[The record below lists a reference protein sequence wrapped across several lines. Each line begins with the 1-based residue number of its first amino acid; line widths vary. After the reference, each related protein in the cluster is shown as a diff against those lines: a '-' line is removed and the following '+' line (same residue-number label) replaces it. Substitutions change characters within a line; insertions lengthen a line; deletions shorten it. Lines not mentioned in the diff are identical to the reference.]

1 VLLYGRLLLVDVRYK
16 VSFVALDGTDEAEM
30 ICFGDVARRII
41 GKPVQQLLRSSLS
54 PNTYPQEIAR
64 IASLRFTF
72 AVALTQQS
80 YYRQQKTYQ
89 VVSMI
94 TAYGRHQAPGDAA
107 QNENGGHPDN
117 SGGDQSSSQATSHG
131 IEEVSDATL
140 SSPVL
145 TSVSFVFPF
154 PVFDPG
160 KHQQH
165 AVLTCSNLIYIAD
178 PSSSCSDQR
187 SPIRE
192 KSGMVIHQLKL
203 VIYLSCSCCTKPIQ
217 CQQSLQSHF
226 STIELVTWLPHS

>member
-1 VLLYGRLLLVDVRYK
+1 MLLYGRLLLVDVRYK

-41 GKPVQQLLRSSLS
+41 GKPVQQLLRS
-54 PNTYPQEIAR
+54 PEIAR

-154 PVFDPG
+154 PVFDPS

-217 CQQSLQSHF
+217 CQQSLQSYF

>member
-1 VLLYGRLLLVDVRYK
+1 MVPTMQAVGYLSPLLLK
-16 VSFVALDGTDEAEM
+16 KKLN
-30 ICFGDVARRII
+30 C
-41 GKPVQQLLRSSLS
+41 LLGPCSRLWLLIDSSPGLS
-54 PNTYPQEIAR
+54 
-64 IASLRFTF
+64 
-72 AVALTQQS
+72 
-80 YYRQQKTYQ
+80 
-89 VVSMI
+89 
-94 TAYGRHQAPGDAA
+94 
-107 QNENGGHPDN
+107 
-117 SGGDQSSSQATSHG
+117 SSSQATSHG

-154 PVFDPG
+154 PVFDPS

-192 KSGMVIHQLKL
+192 KSGTVIHQLKL

-217 CQQSLQSHF
+217 CQQSLQSYF
-226 STIELVTWLPHS
+226 STVELVTWLPHT